1 VKWGTIGFSFEM
13 RLGRRPNM
21 LRAIDADTHLFEST
35 QVWDCIDEEMY
46 TRRPIIVSGPADT
59 VYRRSSFWLIDGN
72 IFPKSAGK
80 GGFLL
85 GTPTEPSQIE
95 TTPDV
100 RAREL
105 LDLDGRLQA
114 MDLMGVATQVIY
126 PTLFLA
132 YITDDVK
139 LEIAL
144 CRAYNR
150 FMAGVWEKGQGRLR
164 WVVVPP
170 LRSIDASIEAINVA
184 KAHGAVGL
192 FFRGIERDRTLDDP
206 YFFPVY
212 QEAARLDMPVCVHTG
227 AGCPAFTAIFDVT
240 RSHTFPH
247 TRTLPLMAFRNIVAN
262 KIPEL
267 FPALRFGFIEAGASW
282 VPYVL
287 HALRSVFGGSPEQWG
302 PKLFQ
307 KYRLYTAYEEWEDLP
322 YLVRYVGEDNLVVG
336 SDWGHHGGR
345 GRGGDPSGQPEVFA
359 NMRAREDVPKSM
371 IAKMLLDNPRTLYS
385 LPT

>member
-1 VKWGTIGFSFEM
+1 M
-13 RLGRRPNM
+13 M
-21 LRAIDADTHLFEST
+21 QAIDADTHVFEAA
-35 QVWDCIDEEMY
+35 QVWDFMDEDMY
-46 TRRPIIVSGPADT
+46 LRRPIVVSGPRDT
-59 VYRRSSFWLIDGN
+59 VYKRSSFWLIDGN

-85 GTPTEPSQIE
+85 GTPTEGQVDPP
-95 TTPDV
+95 PDV

-105 LDLDGRLQA
+105 LDIEGRLQA
-114 MDLMGVATQVIY
+114 MDAMGVETQVIY

-132 YITDDVK
+132 YVTDDVR
-139 LEIAL
+139 LEVAL
-144 CRAYNR
+144 CRSYNH
-150 FMAGVWEKGQGRLR
+150 FMAKIWQSGQGRLR
-164 WVVVPP
+164 WVAVPP
-170 LRSIDASIEAINVA
+170 LRSIDATIEEINDA
-184 KAHGAVGL
+184 NAHGAVGV

-212 QEAARLDMPVCVHTG
+212 QEAARLNMPICVHTG

-247 TRTLPLMAFRNIVAN
+247 TRTLPLMAFRNLVAN

-267 FPALRFGFIEAGASW
+267 FPDLRFGFIEAGASW

-287 HALRSVFGGSPEQWG
+287 HALRSVFGGDPGNWG
-302 PKLFQ
+302 PKLFHE
-307 KYRLYTAYEEWEDLP
+307 YRLFTAYEEWEDLP
-322 YLVRYVGEDNLVVG
+322 YLVNYVGERHLVVG

-359 NMRAREDVPKSM
+359 NMRGRQDVSDALVAR
-371 IAKMLLDNPRTLYS
+371 MLSANPRHLYG
-385 LPT
+385 LPTQ

>member
-1 VKWGTIGFSFEM
+1 
-13 RLGRRPNM
+13 M
-21 LRAIDADTHLFEST
+21 LRAIDADTHIFEST
-35 QVWDCIDEEMY
+35 QVWDFIDEEMY
-46 TRRPIIVSGPADT
+46 PRRPIILSGPKDT
-59 VYRRSSFWLIDGN
+59 VYRRSGFWLIDGN

-85 GTPTEPSQIE
+85 GTPTEPGQIE

-105 LDLDGRLQA
+105 LDIDGRLQA
-114 MDLMGVATQVIY
+114 MEAMGVDTQVVY

-132 YITDDVK
+132 YVTDDVK
-139 LEIAL
+139 LEVAL
-144 CRAYNR
+144 CRSYNR

-170 LRSIDASIEAINVA
+170 LRSIDASIEEINLA
-184 KAHGAVGL
+184 KEHGAVGL

-212 QEAARLDMPVCVHTG
+212 QEAARLNMPVCVHTG

-247 TRTLPLMAFRNIVAN
+247 TRTLPLMAFRNLVAN

-267 FPALRFGFIEAGASW
+267 FPELRFGFIEAGASW

-287 HALRSVFGGSPEQWG
+287 HALRSVYGGSPEEWG
-302 PKLFQ
+302 PRLFRE
-307 KYRLYTAYEEWEDLP
+307 YRLFTAYEEWEDLP
-322 YLVRYVGEDNLVVG
+322 YLARYVGEDNLVVG

-345 GRGGDPSGQPEVFA
+345 GRGGDPSGQPEVFG
-359 NMRAREDVPKSM
+359 NMRTREDVPSVM
-371 IAKMLLDNPRTLYS
+371 IGKMLSDNPRNLYG
-385 LPT
+385 LPA

>member
-1 VKWGTIGFSFEM
+1 
-13 RLGRRPNM
+13 M
-21 LRAIDADTHLFEST
+21 LHAIDADTHLFEST
-35 QVWDCIDEEMY
+35 QVWDFLDEEMY
-46 TRRPIIVSGPADT
+46 PRRPIIVSGPKDT
-59 VYRRSSFWLIDGN
+59 VYRRSGFWLIDGN

-85 GTPTEPSQIE
+85 GTLTEPGQLE
-95 TTPDV
+95 TMPDV
-100 RAREL
+100 HAREL
-105 LDLDGRLQA
+105 LDIPGRLQA
-114 MDLMGVATQVIY
+114 MDLMEVATQVVY

-144 CRAYNR
+144 CHAYNR
-150 FMAGVWEKGQGRLR
+150 FMARVCEQAQRRLR

-170 LRSIDASIEAINVA
+170 SERSTRPSPRSTLPKSMARLVSSS
-184 KAHGAVGL
+184 GAL
-192 FFRGIERDRTLDDP
+192 SDRTLDDP

-212 QEAARLDMPVCVHTG
+212 QEAARLNMPICVHTG

-262 KIPEL
+262 KSPQRFPE
-267 FPALRFGFIEAGASW
+267 LRFGFIEAGASC

-287 HALRSVFGGSPEQWG
+287 HARRSVFGGSSEQWG

-307 KYRLYTAYEEWEDLP
+307 EYRLYTAYEEWEDLP
-322 YLVRYVGEDNLVVG
+322 YLVHVGQDNLVVG

-345 GRGGDPSGQPEVFA
+345 GRGGDPSGQPEIFG
-359 NMRAREDVPKSM
+359 NMRSREDVPSTL
-371 IAKMLLDNPRTLYS
+371 IDKMLSDNACQLYG
-385 LPT
+385 LAE

>member
-1 VKWGTIGFSFEM
+1 
-13 RLGRRPNM
+13 M
-21 LRAIDADTHLFEST
+21 LRAIDADTHIFESA
-35 QVWDCIDEEMY
+35 QVWDFLDEDMY
-46 TRRPIIVSGPADT
+46 PRRPIIVSGPHDT
-59 VYRRSSFWLIDGN
+59 VYRRSGFWLIDGN

-85 GTPTEPSQIE
+85 GTPTEPGQRE

-139 LEIAL
+139 LEVAL
-144 CRAYNR
+144 CRSYIR
-150 FMAGVWEKGQGRLR
+150 FMAGVWEQAQGRLR

-170 LRSIDASIEAINVA
+170 LRSIDASLEESNFA
-184 KAHGAVGL
+184 KEHGAVGL

-212 QEAARLDMPVCVHTG
+212 QEAARLDMPICVHTG

-247 TRTLPLMAFRNIVAN
+247 TRTLPLMAFRNLVAN
-262 KIPEL
+262 KVPEL
-267 FPALRFGFIEAGASW
+267 FPELRFGFIEAGASW

-287 HALRSVFGGSPEQWG
+287 HALRSVFGGGPEQWG

-307 KYRLYTAYEEWEDLP
+307 EYRLYSAYEEREDLP
-322 YLVRYVGEDNLVVG
+322 YLVNYVGENNLVVG

-345 GRGGDPSGQPEVFA
+345 ARGGDPSGQPEGFA
-359 NMRAREDVPKSM
+359 NLRSRAGIGGAVVPK
-371 IAKMLLDNPRTLYS
+371 LLPGHARR
-385 LPT
+385 

>member
-1 VKWGTIGFSFEM
+1 
-13 RLGRRPNM
+13 M
-21 LRAIDADTHLFEST
+21 LRAIDADTHIFEPA
-35 QVWDCIDEEMY
+35 QVWDFLDEDMY
-46 TRRPIIVSGPADT
+46 PRRPIIVSGPRDT
-59 VYRRSSFWLIDGN
+59 VYRRSGFWLIDGN

-85 GTPTEPSQIE
+85 GTPTEPGQLE
-95 TTPDV
+95 TMPDV

-105 LDLDGRLQA
+105 LDIAGRLQA
-114 MDLMGVATQVIY
+114 MDLMGVEAQVVY

-132 YITDDVK
+132 YITDGVT
-139 LEIAL
+139 LEVAL
-144 CRAYNR
+144 CRSYNR
-150 FMAGVWEKGQGRLR
+150 FMAGVWEQAQGRLR

-170 LRSIDASIEAINVA
+170 LRSIDASIEEINFA
-184 KAHGAVGL
+184 KQHGAVGL

-212 QEAARLDMPVCVHTG
+212 QEAARLNMPICVHTG

-262 KIPEL
+262 KIPER

-287 HALRSVFGGSPEQWG
+287 HALRSVFGGSAEQWG
-302 PKLFQ
+302 PGLFQ
-307 KYRLYTAYEEWEDLP
+307 EYRLYTAYEEWEDLS

-359 NMRAREDVPKSM
+359 NMRSREDVPGAL
-371 IAKMLLDNPRTLYS
+371 IDKMLADNPRALYG
-385 LPT
+385 LPA

>member
-1 VKWGTIGFSFEM
+1 
-13 RLGRRPNM
+13 M
-21 LRAIDADTHLFEST
+21 LRAIDADTHIFEST
-35 QVWDCIDEEMY
+35 QVWDSIDEEMY
-46 TRRPIIVSGPADT
+46 PRRPIIVSGPGDT
-59 VYRRSSFWLIDGN
+59 VYRRSSFWIIDGN

-85 GTPTEPSQIE
+85 GTPTEPSQIDLNS
-95 TTPDV
+95 DV

-114 MDLMGVATQVIY
+114 MDLMGVATQVVY

-132 YITDDVK
+132 YLTDDVK

-144 CRAYNR
+144 CRAYNH
-150 FMAGVWEKGQGRLR
+150 FMAGVWDKGQGRLR

-170 LRSIDASIEAINVA
+170 LRSIDASIEAINFA
-184 KAHGAVGL
+184 KERGAVGL

-267 FPALRFGFIEAGASW
+267 FPELRFGFIEAGASW

-287 HALRSVFGGSPEQWG
+287 HALRSVFGGSTEQWG

-307 KYRLYTAYEEWEDLP
+307 EYRLYTAYEEWEDLP

-345 GRGGDPSGQPEVFA
+345 GRGGDPSGQPEVFT
-359 NMRAREDVPKSM
+359 NMRAREDVPGAV
-371 IAKMLLDNPRTLYS
+371 IEKMLSDNPRRLYG
-385 LPT
+385 LGQ

>member
-1 VKWGTIGFSFEM
+1 MTEVAGIRDFE
-13 RLGRRPNM
+13 RLRGGRPKM
-21 LRAIDADTHLFEST
+21 LHAIDADTHIFEST
-35 QVWDCIDEEMY
+35 QVWDFIDEEMY
-46 TRRPIIVSGPADT
+46 PRRPIILSGPRDT
-59 VYRRSSFWLIDGN
+59 VYRRSGFWLIDGN

-85 GTPTEPSQIE
+85 GTPTEPDQIE

-105 LDLDGRLQA
+105 LDIDGRLQA
-114 MDLMGVATQVIY
+114 MDVMGVDMQVIY

-139 LEIAL
+139 LEVAL
-144 CRAYNR
+144 CRSYNR
-150 FMAGVWEKGQGRLR
+150 FMASIWEQGQERLR
-164 WVVVPP
+164 WVLVPP
-170 LRSIDASIEAINVA
+170 LRSIDASIEAIHFG
-184 KAHGAVGL
+184 KAHGALGL

-212 QEAARLDMPVCVHTG
+212 EEAARLNLPICIHTG
-227 AGCPAFTAIFDVT
+227 AGCPAFTAIFDVS

-267 FPALRFGFIEAGASW
+267 FPELRFGFIEAGASW

-307 KYRLYTAYEEWEDLP
+307 EYRLFTAYEEWEDLS
-322 YLVRYVGEDNLVVG
+322 YLLQYVGQDNLVVG

-359 NMRAREDVPKSM
+359 NMRARTDVPSAI
-371 IAKMLLDNPRTLYS
+371 IAKMLSDNPRNLYGLS
-385 LPT
+385 V

>member
-1 VKWGTIGFSFEM
+1 
-13 RLGRRPNM
+13 M
-21 LRAIDADTHLFEST
+21 LHAIDADTHLFEST
-35 QVWDCIDEEMY
+35 QVWDFLDEEMY
-46 TRRPIIVSGPADT
+46 LRRPIIVSGPKDT
-59 VYRRSSFWLIDGN
+59 VYRRSGFWLIDGN

-85 GTPTEPSQIE
+85 GTPTEPGQLE

-105 LDLDGRLQA
+105 LDIPGRLQA
-114 MDLMGVATQVIY
+114 MDLMGVATQVVY

-170 LRSIDASIEAINVA
+170 LRSIDASIEEINFA
-184 KAHGAVGL
+184 KTHGAVGL

-212 QEAARLDMPVCVHTG
+212 QEAARLDMPICVHTG

-240 RSHTFPH
+240 RSHTFPQ

-262 KIPEL
+262 KIPER
-267 FPALRFGFIEAGASW
+267 FPELRFGFIEAGASW

-287 HALRSVFGGSPEQWG
+287 HALRSVFGGS
-302 PKLFQ
+302 
-307 KYRLYTAYEEWEDLP
+307 A
-322 YLVRYVGEDNLVVG
+322 
-336 SDWGHHGGR
+336 
-345 GRGGDPSGQPEVFA
+345 
-359 NMRAREDVPKSM
+359 
-371 IAKMLLDNPRTLYS
+371 
-385 LPT
+385 

>member
-1 VKWGTIGFSFEM
+1 
-13 RLGRRPNM
+13 M
-21 LRAIDADTHLFEST
+21 LRAIDADTHLFESM
-35 QVWDCIDEEMY
+35 QVWDCIDEDMY

-170 LRSIDASIEAINVA
+170 LRSIDASIEAINIA

-262 KIPEL
+262 KIPER
-267 FPALRFGFIEAGASW
+267 FPELRFGFIEAGASW

-287 HALRSVFGGSPEQWG
+287 HALRSVYGGSVEQWG
-302 PKLFQ
+302 PTLFQ
-307 KYRLYTAYEEWEDLP
+307 EYRLYTAYEEWEDLA
-322 YLVRYVGEDNLVVG
+322 YLVRYVGEDNLIVG

-359 NMRAREDVPKSM
+359 NMRAREDVPKPM
-371 IAKMLLDNPRTLYS
+371 LEKMLLDNPRALYS
-385 LPT
+385 LPA

>member
-1 VKWGTIGFSFEM
+1 
-13 RLGRRPNM
+13 M
-21 LRAIDADTHLFEST
+21 LRVIDADTHIFEPA
-35 QVWDCIDEEMY
+35 QVWDCLDAEMY
-46 TRRPIIVSGPADT
+46 PRRPIIVSGPGDT
-59 VYRRSSFWLIDGN
+59 VYRRSRFWLIDGN

-85 GTPTEPSQIE
+85 GTPTEPGQIE

-105 LDLDGRLQA
+105 LDIPGRLRA
-114 MDLMGVATQVIY
+114 MDMMGVATQVVY

-132 YITDDVK
+132 YITDDVG
-139 LEIAL
+139 LEVAL

-150 FMAGVWEKGQGRLR
+150 FMAGVWEHGQGRLR

-170 LRSIDASIEAINVA
+170 LRSLDASIEAINFA
-184 KAHGAVGL
+184 KEHGAVGL

-212 QEAARLDMPVCVHTG
+212 QEAARLHMPICIHTG
-227 AGCPAFTAIFDVT
+227 AGCPAFSAIFDVT

-267 FPALRFGFIEAGASW
+267 FPELRFGIIEAGASW

-307 KYRLYTAYEEWEDLP
+307 EYRLYTAYEEWEDLS

-359 NMRAREDVPKSM
+359 NMRSREDVPGAL
-371 IAKMLLDNPRTLYS
+371 IDKMLADNARTLYG
-385 LPT
+385 LPA